1 MSRHTLAGNGGTPW
15 PVLKPLSQSLSR
27 SIRIGRQ
34 VCIVGSHSRVHLP
47 LHSPM
52 VSRTHALIVVDGSD
66 TFVRDLASRNGI
78 YVNGIAMREGRLRHG
93 DLLCIGPFA
102 FWWSLGHPAGPRP
115 RHLMAD
121 TDRAAKLHI
130 ADESEP
136 RRMEGYSLV
145 IGRRPDCDIVLDG
158 ILVEPVHAVLYRKN
172 GQFHI
177 RDLNSTMGTY
187 VNNRRV
193 RTAELRKG
201 DEFRIGLSRIRFEP
215 PEVAQLRA
223 TETSLNDT
231 ELIAG
236 LAGSR
241 RSDQPFFPP
250 NLAARSCPTIEQLLC
265 ASTGRITHWQRAS

>member
-1 MSRHTLAGNGGTPW
+1 
-15 PVLKPLSQSLSR
+15 
-27 SIRIGRQ
+27 
-34 VCIVGSHSRVHLP
+34 
-47 LHSPM
+47 M

-115 RHLMAD
+115 RHLMPD
-121 TDRAAKLHI
+121 TDRAAKLYI
-130 ADESEP
+130 ANESEP

-145 IGRRPDCDIVLDG
+145 IGCRSDCDIVLDG
-158 ILVEPVHAVLYRKN
+158 ILVEPTHAVLYRQN
-172 GQFHI
+172 GRFHI
-177 RDLNSTMGTY
+177 RDLNSKIGTY

-215 PEVAQLRA
+215 PEVAHLGTA
-223 TETSLNDT
+223 EALLNGS
-231 ELIAG
+231 EVIAG
-236 LAGSR
+236 LTSIRHA
-241 RSDQPFFPP
+241 DQPFSPRHP
-250 NLAARSCPTIEQLLC
+250 AARSCPTIEELLC

>member
-1 MSRHTLAGNGGTPW
+1 
-15 PVLKPLSQSLSR
+15 
-27 SIRIGRQ
+27 
-34 VCIVGSHSRVHLP
+34 
-47 LHSPM
+47 M
-52 VSRTHALIVVDGSD
+52 VSRTHALIVVNGID
-66 TFVRDLASRNGI
+66 TYVRDLASRNGI

-121 TDRAAKLHI
+121 TDRAAKLFL
-130 ADESEP
+130 ADETEP

-158 ILVEPVHAVLYRKN
+158 ILVEPTHAVLYRQN

-177 RDLNSTMGTY
+177 RDLNSEIGTF

-201 DEFRIGLSRIRFEP
+201 DELRVGLSRIRFEP
-215 PEVAQLRA
+215 PEVARLGTA
-223 TETSLNDT
+223 EAALNGTEM
-231 ELIAG
+231 IAG
-236 LAGSR
+236 LSSSR
-241 RSDQPFFPP
+241 QADQPFSARP
-250 NLAARSCPTIEQLLC
+250 LAGRSCPTIEELLC
-265 ASTGRITHWQRAS
+265 ASTGRITQWQRAS